1 MKTNQFATSASDA
14 TTLDAAE
21 LAAVNG
27 GRFMPPPGGAGA
39 PLDLHLG
46 GAANLGKVN
55 PPTARCK
62 GWKTWNSPQAIGV
75 LEGGG
80 LTRVPMV
87 SCPGIQQAK
96 SPHVTVTGH

>member
-1 MKTNQFATSASDA
+1 MKLNPFTASATDP

-21 LAAVNG
+21 LSAVNG
-27 GRFMPPPGGAGA
+27 GRFMPPPGGGGA
-39 PLDLHLG
+39 PPNLHLG
-46 GAANLGKVN
+46 LASNLGKVN

-96 SPHVTVTGH
+96 APKVTVTGH